1 MPSPRTSRQVTFWT
15 VGATFFLLLAASAA
29 PTPLYGVYQRQWHFS
44 TTTVTVIFGVYALS
58 LLASLLVLGRLSDH
72 VGRRPVIIAG
82 LVCNAVACVVWWSA
96 AGVGALYL
104 ARALQGVSVGVATG
118 AIGAALLESQPPGT
132 ARAGMVTSAAPT
144 MGLGAGALAVSAL
157 AQYGPASTHLVWV
170 LLLAAFVA
178 GILAVALMPEPGT
191 RRPGW
196 RRSLRPTVYVPSG
209 AGAIFAVALPATVAT
224 WSLSAFYLSLGP
236 KLVLGL
242 VGSAN
247 LMWGGL
253 AAFLLAGIGSLG
265 AVAATRVTP
274 KVGVVAGCATLFA
287 GAALTFG
294 AIAGSAPALF
304 LLGTG
309 IAGVGFGATWNG
321 AYRMLTADVAPGD
334 RAGLVAAIF
343 VVAYLSFSV
352 PTIVAGVASQ
362 HYGIRD
368 TALGY
373 DAVVA
378 VLVVVAA
385 TTTALRRNGFGAGVE
400 REITDR
406 DKAIRRG

>member
-1 MPSPRTSRQVTFWT
+1 MPRMSRQAAFWT
-15 VGATFFLLLAASAA
+15 VGAVFLLLLAASAA
-29 PTPLYGVYQRQWHFS
+29 PTPLYGVYQHQWHFS
-44 TTTVTVIFGVYALS
+44 TATVTVIFGVYALA

-82 LVCNAVACVVWWSA
+82 LACNAVACVVWWSA

-104 ARALQGVSVGVATG
+104 ARALQGVSVGLATG

-144 MGLGAGALAVSAL
+144 LGLGAGALGVSAL
-157 AQYGPASTHLVWV
+157 AQYGPAPTHLVWV

-178 GILAVALMPEPGT
+178 GILAVAVMPEPGT
-191 RRPGW
+191 TRAGW
-196 RRSLRPTVYVPSG
+196 LRSLRPTVYVPRG
-209 AGAIFAVALPATVAT
+209 AGAVFAVALPATIAT

-236 KLVLGL
+236 KLVSGLLGSTN
-242 VGSAN
+242 V
-247 LMWGGL
+247 MWGGL
-253 AAFLLAGIGSLG
+253 AAFLLAGIGSFG
-265 AVAATRVTP
+265 AVAAARVTP
-274 KVGVVAGCATLFA
+274 TVGVVAGCTVLFA

-294 AIAGSAPALF
+294 AIAASIPALF

-321 AYRMLTADVAPGD
+321 AYRMLTADVTADD

-343 VVAYLSFSV
+343 VVAYLSFSI
-352 PTIVAGVASQ
+352 PTIAAGVASQ

-378 VLVVVAA
+378 VLVAVAA
-385 TTTALRRNGFGAGVE
+385 VRTALRRGRNGFGGAAK

-406 DKAIRRG
+406 DEAIRRG